1 MPSDIGSQLSHTVPE
16 VNGAVDSSAP
26 SPLTLDNLNSLND
39 QWNGGVDV
47 YLTSK
52 EGIEALPAWLHGI
65 TPDTKHQ
72 TEGGISCTIITVDH
86 GNGLLDAFYF
96 YFYAYNQGNW
106 VLGLPSLEFG
116 DHVGDWEHNMIRFQD
131 SAPQAIWFSQ
141 HANGEA
147 FTYAA
152 VQKQGIRPVVFSAN
166 GSHANY
172 ATSGIH
178 DHTIP
183 NINLSDGPLEDHCDE
198 GTLWDPTL
206 AAYTYSYANDAN
218 AFTPYPGS
226 ASPNW
231 LYFEGHWGDAQLPD
245 STAGQVDIFGQRKYV
260 DGPTGPIDKVLD
272 RTAVCPDANNCI
284 VRPTLTQ

>member
-1 MPSDIGSQLSHTVPE
+1 MLFRS
-16 VNGAVDSSAP
+16 
-26 SPLTLDNLNSLND
+26 
-39 QWNGGVDV
+39 
-47 YLTSK
+47 
-52 EGIEALPAWLHGI
+52 
-65 TPDTKHQ
+65 
-72 TEGGISCTIITVDH
+72 
-86 GNGLLDAFYF
+86 
-96 YFYAYNQGNW
+96 
-106 VLGLPSLEFG
+106 G